1 MDTTAGDAVYQ
12 FEGFVIDIARGL
24 LLNEIGEEVA
34 LRHKSF
40 ELLRLFVENAGC
52 LLDRDRINQ
61 AIWPDVI
68 VNDNGITQCIRDIRR
83 AIHDDAQSII
93 KTAPRRGYIFT
104 SKVAAVAGPANSRST
119 AGAAPLPDRPSIA
132 VLAFTNMSGD
142 PEQEYFSDG
151 IADDIIT
158 ELSRIRWL
166 FVIARNSSFSYKG
179 NTVDVRQIGREL
191 GVRYV
196 LEGSVRRDGE
206 RVRVN
211 AQLID
216 AETGAH
222 VWAARYDRDL
232 ADVFVVQ
239 DEITLAITRAI
250 EPAVDDAEQR
260 RVLRK
265 PPGSLGAWETYKRG
279 MWNLSRF
286 KPENMPRARELFVH
300 ALELDPTLAAAHTAL
315 AVLLMIEG
323 TVFASRPMLEALRLA
338 EDEARK
344 ALELAPADAN
354 ALAVRALAAG
364 NHGDYAACA
373 AYAEQALSIN
383 PSCVLAYR
391 DKGWLRI
398 FTGRP
403 ADGRETILYGIRLDP
418 RLGSNPSVRS
428 IIAMSYY
435 FEQDYESTVVETAR
449 LIADHPDHP
458 WAYRWRAAALGQLGR
473 IDEAR
478 AALNKA
484 IGAAPDAF
492 RLFAEQRMPWMRQ
505 AVYDHML
512 EGLRK
517 AGWQGTGETGP

>member
-1 MDTTAGDAVYQ
+1 MDTTAGEVVYR
-12 FEGFVIDIARGL
+12 FDGFMIDVARGL
-24 LLNEIGEEVA
+24 LLHDNGEEVP

-40 ELLRLFVENAGC
+40 TLLRLFVENPGR

-68 VNDNGITQCIRDIRR
+68 VNESGITQCVRDIRL
-83 AIHDDAQSII
+83 ALQDDAQTMIR
-93 KTAPRRGYIFT
+93 TVPRRGYIFT
-104 SKVAAVAGPANSRST
+104 PKVAAIADKPGSQLKAD
-119 AGAAPLPDRPSIA
+119 AASLPDRPSIA
-132 VLAFTNMSGD
+132 VLAFTNMTGD

-166 FVIARNSSFSYKG
+166 LVIARNSSFSYRG
-179 NTVDVRQIGREL
+179 NTIDVKQIGREL

-196 LEGSVRRDGE
+196 LEGSVRRDSN

-216 AETGAH
+216 TETGAH
-222 VWAARYDRDL
+222 VWAERYDRDL
-232 ADVFVVQ
+232 SGVFAVQ
-239 DEITLAITRAI
+239 DEITFAITRAI

-265 PPGSLGAWETYKRG
+265 PPSHFGAWEIYQRG
-279 MWNLSRF
+279 MWYLSRF
-286 KPENMPRARELFVH
+286 RPEEMPRARELFVR
-300 ALELDPTLAAAHTAL
+300 ALELDPTLAATHTGL
-315 AVLLMIEG
+315 AVLFMIEG
-323 TVFASRPMLEALRLA
+323 TVFASRPMLEALHRA

-344 ALELAPADAN
+344 ALELDQADAN

-364 NHGDYAACA
+364 NTGDHAACA
-373 AYAEQALSIN
+373 GYAERALSIN
-383 PSCVLAYR
+383 QNCVLAYR
-391 DKGWLRI
+391 AKGWTQI

-403 ADGRETILYGIRLDP
+403 AEGRDTIMNGIRLDP

-435 FEQDYESTVVETAR
+435 FEHDYEATVAAATR
-449 LIADHPDHP
+449 LITDNPDHP
-458 WAYRWRAAALGQLGR
+458 WAYRWLAAALGQLGR
-473 IDEAR
+473 VDEAR
-478 AALNKA
+478 AALDKA
-484 IGAAPDAF
+484 IEAAPDSF

-505 AVYDHML
+505 AVHDHML

-517 AGWQGTGETGP
+517 AGWRAAGETQA